1 MVHRAEAASPVSTDH
16 TWDVSPSAG
25 PAWHVWRWFRN
36 VVWLPEQE
44 WVTNTNFTE
53 VDMWWSVTLRVNSC
67 KMVSVVSLD
76 ENEKYVVLI
85 FENEI
90 TLSEQ
95 IILEEIFTEMG
106 KRHNI
111 SCFPAK
117 LSFEEASNR
126 RLKAHQCAQKQ
137 EVGQGMHLLCL
148 SPLWCSKH
156 VMKMSLV
163 VSNALALAN
172 HRSNKHNWLFIM
184 GIKGALVI

>member
-1 MVHRAEAASPVSTDH
+1 
-16 TWDVSPSAG
+16 
-25 PAWHVWRWFRN
+25 
-36 VVWLPEQE
+36 
-44 WVTNTNFTE
+44 
-53 VDMWWSVTLRVNSC
+53 
-67 KMVSVVSLD
+67 MVSVVSLD

-148 SPLWCSKH
+148 SPLCCSKH
-156 VMKMSLV
+156 VIFFFFEESLV

-172 HRSNKHNWLFIM
+172 HRSNKHN
-184 GIKGALVI
+184 